1 MKKLSLLTVSMALF
15 MVACGDDSSSGVS
28 NNTTSKSD
36 MVVDA
41 YDDLPVCSDKRSGA
55 TAYIKEEKVA
65 YVCENNVW
73 EKDKGLSS
81 SVDASDLN
89 SISSSVENQSSSSI
103 SAEEVFSNDYLLN
116 PAIKYD
122 SIIDNRDNQVY
133 KTVQIGDQVWM
144 AENLNY
150 EIEGKS
156 WCYNDSALNCA
167 VFGRLYAWDVA
178 MEACPAG
185 WHLPST
191 EEFDVMISFIGERM
205 SAGIELKALTSWDD
219 YKGKSGNGS
228 DSYGFSAVSAGYKDK
243 DKYYKKGADAFFWN
257 ATEYDGENSKYLYL
271 GSHYDAAGGGSKEKT
286 LGFSVR
292 CVKD

>member
-1 MKKLSLLTVSMALF
+1 MKKLSLLTVPMALF
-15 MVACGDDSSSGVS
+15 LVACGDDCSSGASS
-28 NNTTSKSD
+28 NMTSESD
-36 MVVDA
+36 LVVDV
-41 YDDLPVCSDKRSGA
+41 YYDLPVCSDKRSGA

-73 EKDKGLSS
+73 EKDKGL
-81 SVDASDLN
+81 
-89 SISSSVENQSSSSI
+89 SSSVENQSSSSI

-133 KTVQIGDQVWM
+133 KTIQIGDQVWM

-167 VFGRLYAWDVA
+167 IFGRLYAWDVA

-185 WHLPST
+185 WHLPLT

-257 ATEYDGENSKYLYL
+257 ATESAGENSKYLYL
-271 GSHYDAAGGGSKEKT
+271 GCHYDAAGGGSKEKT